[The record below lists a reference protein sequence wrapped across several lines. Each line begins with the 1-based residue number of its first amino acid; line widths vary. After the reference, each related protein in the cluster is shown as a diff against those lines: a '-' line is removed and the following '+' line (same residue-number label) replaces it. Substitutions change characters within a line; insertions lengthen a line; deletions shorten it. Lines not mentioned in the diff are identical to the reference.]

1 MSTTESESS
10 TLQLETLQKELDAV
24 LKQYQ
29 QVYQDN
35 IGKTFVSE
43 VKIQLHHL
51 NSQML
56 YITEEMQKEVEK
68 SIPLYESAM
77 MVENAHAK
85 KIKETYNKLLLD
97 KAQLDESMN
106 EYETLQA
113 LNTESLLNVDK
124 NYFKF
129 RILLAIAF
137 TILFIIFRVIGQYYE
152 GIVDFFRNTMTIF
165 IILFMFLF
173 VKHTSD
179 YILAIIALVIL
190 YLDYFVFQKRS
201 SASNGYGVSNGY
213 GTSNGYGVRNGYG
226 TSNSRYG
233 NGSIYR

>member
-1 MSTTESESS
+1 MTTTETESS

-35 IGKTFVSE
+35 MGKTFVPE
-43 VKIQLHHL
+43 VKIQLQHL

-68 SIPLYESAM
+68 SIPLYESTM
-77 MVENAHAK
+77 MTENLHAK
-85 KIKETYNKLLLD
+85 KIKETYKKLLLD

-113 LNTESLLNVDK
+113 VNTESVLNVDK

-137 TILFIIFRVIGQYYE
+137 TILFIIFRVIGQFYE
-152 GIVDFFRNTMTIF
+152 GIVDFFRNTMIIL

-179 YILAIIALVIL
+179 YILAILALVIL
-190 YLDYFVFQKRS
+190 FLDYFVFQKRS
-201 SASNGYGVSNGY
+201 SARTGYGASNGY
-213 GTSNGYGVRNGYG
+213 GTSSIYGNGYG
-226 TSNSRYG
+226 TSTSRYG
-233 NGSIYR
+233 NGYGSIYR